1 MARCARQYDITHG
14 QIPILYSHTFSR
26 PAEGPSLLSHF
37 TFLQFLLW
45 FKSSVRL
52 DVRSFYP
59 LHAGDEALRAQRAE
73 ERAGAR
79 STGLVVVTIED
90 YLAGARALCLRTA
103 HRPAH
108 CAPSSPEPRRAIVTT
123 STPLCCAP
131 VQMLGSLD
139 QDLLGHVLL
148 RLQLVDILAV
158 FAAACTARDMR
169 SGVWV
174 WLNRQRKLTVEE
186 LHGSRHAIFRMTQVV
201 RNKLSGSLCRFYV
214 GKSFFCFEGERDRR
228 DHLMQ
233 LFPRESLAQR
243 ILPFFQLTAERHYME
258 DGCHSGALLRI
269 SASTP
274 HLGDIGA
281 STMVFGVRNEDGPGD
296 ADFVREIRFSHCGLT
311 DEGAKAVAG
320 LIREL
325 RDLRYVNLAGN
336 DISSNKGQA
345 ALTRAC
351 NSRVTNGLMSPVIID
366 YGFGLGVKP
375 LPPSRR
381 RRMPLP

>member
-131 VQMLGSLD
+131 AQMLGSLD

-158 FAAACTARDMR
+158 FAFDRKR
-169 SGVWV
+169 RLSI
-174 WLNRQRKLTVEE
+174 RQPLPSILRRGLASQQPELPVE
-186 LHGSRHAIFRMTQVV
+186 G
-201 RNKLSGSLCRFYV
+201 G
-214 GKSFFCFEGERDRR
+214 G
-228 DHLMQ
+228 
-233 LFPRESLAQR
+233 
-243 ILPFFQLTAERHYME
+243 
-258 DGCHSGALLRI
+258 
-269 SASTP
+269 
-274 HLGDIGA
+274 
-281 STMVFGVRNEDGPGD
+281 
-296 ADFVREIRFSHCGLT
+296 
-311 DEGAKAVAG
+311 EGAARASLDEVNHDEMTAMQAQERAPVAII
-320 LIREL
+320 LC
-325 RDLRYVNLAGN
+325 YMP
-336 DISSNKGQA
+336 S
-345 ALTRAC
+345 AC
-351 NSRVTNGLMSPVIID
+351 GSWYQKRTV
-366 YGFGLGVKP
+366 
-375 LPPSRR
+375 
-381 RRMPLP
+381 